1 MHPVGEGPAAAVGL
15 LGPVALVVFIH
26 VAGAEALV
34 PGEDG
39 TARGPVVL
47 VGEVVF
53 HMALGTD
60 QGALLVAGELVPV
73 LAGTLQPV
81 LERFGVG
88 AQLHGGRIVAVAAA
102 DGLVHLADGVLAA
115 EGVHVLGP
123 EGVTVLADPF
133 HHLGGLAVPAG
144 GGQTALF
151 PVAVDAVDVDE
162 VLDGIGV
169 AAGLVVFVHEGIAQP
184 EVLQVGLGVLVAL
197 GQGIH
202 VVVLVERHRALV
214 LGHDG
219 RLVVFLVRGVLM
231 REGLLVGRD
240 AGLARGQAGL
250 VFRGLQF
257 GVHVLAAAQQ
267 GQRQQGR
274 GRKGEAEESISHKQ
288 PSLC

>member
-1 MHPVGEGPAAAVGL
+1 M
-15 LGPVALVVFIH
+15 
-26 VAGAEALV
+26 
-34 PGEDG
+34 
-39 TARGPVVL
+39 
-47 VGEVVF
+47 
-53 HMALGTD
+53 
-60 QGALLVAGELVPV
+60 
-73 LAGTLQPV
+73 
-81 LERFGVG
+81 
-88 AQLHGGRIVAVAAA
+88 
-102 DGLVHLADGVLAA
+102 
-115 EGVHVLGP
+115 
-123 EGVTVLADPF
+123 
-133 HHLGGLAVPAG
+133 
-144 GGQTALF
+144 
-151 PVAVDAVDVDE
+151 
-162 VLDGIGV
+162 